1 MGVQGAQKAITN
13 AVRKWDGVEDQPH
26 RFGGVEYVIG
36 RREIGHIHGNFQ
48 LDIPFP
54 KRVRDELLAAGQAEP
69 HHILPDSGWITFYL
83 RRGEDVTSGIELL
96 KRSYDLAQKQK
107 KRRNSQS

>member
-1 MGVQGAQKAITN
+1 MSVQGAQKAITN
-13 AVRKWDGVEDQPH
+13 AVRQWDGVIDQPH

-83 RRGEDVTSGIELL
+83 RRDEDVESGIQLL

-107 KRRNSQS
+107 KRRNP

>member
-1 MGVQGAQKAITN
+1 MSVQGAQKAITN
-13 AVRKWDGVEDQPH
+13 AVREWDGVIDQPH

-83 RRGEDVTSGIELL
+83 RRDEDVESGIQLL

-107 KRRNSQS
+107 KRRNP